1 MPRPN
6 RIQLQ
11 DVAHHLIVRG
21 NNRSCMFFNDADREF
36 FLRCVHNS
44 AAAAGCEIHAFV
56 LMTTHV
62 HLMVTPKAPRALSRM
77 MQDAGRRYVE
87 NVNLVHGRTGTLFEG
102 RFKTKPIL
110 TMSHAMTTLRYVEQN
125 PVRAGMVAR
134 IEDYP
139 WSSARHHLGLIADA
153 TIVEHAVFLA
163 LGDTRAERVAAYA
176 RHFKAPLDPDS
187 LAEARAVP
195 KRGRPRKGTPK

>member
-21 NNRSCMFFNDADREF
+21 NNRSCMFFGDADREF
-36 FLRCVHNS
+36 FLRCAHNG

-62 HLMVTPKAPRALSRM
+62 HLMVTPRARGALSRM
-77 MQDAGRRYVE
+77 MQDVGRRYVE

-110 TMSHAMTTLRYVEQN
+110 TMAHAMTTLRYIEQN

-139 WSSARHHLGLIADA
+139 WSSARHHLGHIADA
-153 TIVEHAVFLA
+153 TIAEHSVFLA
-163 LGDTRAERVAAYA
+163 LGNTRGERVAAYA
-176 RHFKAPLDPDS
+176 RLFSDALDPDA

-195 KRGRPRKGTPK
+195 KRGRPRKPSPD